1 MPGIPHHVTQRG
13 NHHQNVFFRDS
24 DRELYLGILRDN
36 CSRHGLRVLAYC
48 LMTNHVHLVLVPE
61 DDHSLAKGLGR
72 THNDYA
78 RWIHVREQQVYGRT
92 VSSHARWT
100 KRIVGKRCATWRR
113 TRSVPDW

>member
-36 CSRHGLRVLAYC
+36 CSRHGSRVLAYC

-78 RWIHVREQQVYGRT
+78 RWIHVREQ
-92 VSSHARWT
+92 
-100 KRIVGKRCATWRR
+100 
-113 TRSVPDW
+113 